1 MNNQKLPDLY
11 EFLGVTP
18 ESTDD
23 QIKRAYRKLA
33 MKYHPDKNPGSDEKF
48 KELNAVYEILSDPQK
63 KKTYD
68 LFRDSNMSM
77 PEFAARSGQDYATLE
92 KEIEGFM
99 CGSVIGL
106 LYSLIAISV
115 NIIFGIPLTTAFFPS
130 MVFFISP
137 AIITRGS
144 NFSKGFI
151 LGGATGV
158 IMSPVFFAVQ
168 IFSFSK
174 YLIEKPIR
182 YILGKRDGTN
192 STNVGSAPTL
202 LLDEEDWEFIN
213 KQKLEYEKIDEIERN
228 WTFLHENQ
236 DKYINH
242 DFRNL
247 SLFQSSLENIKTTVR
262 VIKEHYEKQDNSFES
277 ELILTKLL
285 ESLVFVNDIELI
297 FNSTNTN
304 TNTNTITNAITNTNA
319 NNNNNNNNNEGN
331 NSVDSGSTNKE
342 NNQSISNDIDSVTK
356 RIESVLNMVLGFITS
371 EHSGYL
377 VNMRILTLIKNM
389 EIFLEE
395 YVFNQ
400 FEYYQI

>member
-1 MNNQKLPDLY
+1 MNSQKLPDLY
-11 EFLGVTP
+11 EFLGVAP

-23 QIKRAYRKLA
+23 QIKKAYRKLA

-137 AIITRGS
+137 AIITKGS

-168 IFSFSK
+168 IFSYSK
-174 YLIEKPIR
+174 YLIEKPIK
-182 YILGKRDGTN
+182 YILGRMDGNN

-236 DKYINH
+236 DKYNDK

-247 SLFQSSLENIKTTVR
+247 SLYQSSLENIKITVK

-285 ESLVFVNDIELI
+285 ESLVFINDIELI
-297 FNSTNTN
+297 FKNNS
-304 TNTNTITNAITNTNA
+304 
-319 NNNNNNNNNEGN
+319 NNNNNNNNNTEGN
-331 NSVDSGSTNKE
+331 SEDSGSTNKE
-342 NNQSISNDIDSVTK
+342 ISQSSISNDMESISK
-356 RIESVLNMVLGFITS
+356 RIESVLNLVLGFITS

>member
-11 EFLGVTP
+11 EFLGVSP

-23 QIKRAYRKLA
+23 QIKKAYRKLA

-168 IFSFSK
+168 IFSYSK

-236 DKYINH
+236 DKYNNH

-285 ESLVFVNDIELI
+285 ESLVFINDIELI

-304 TNTNTITNAITNTNA
+304 TNTIT
-319 NNNNNNNNNEGN
+319 NNNNEGN
-331 NSVDSGSTNKE
+331 NSEDSGSTNKE
-342 NNQSISNDIDSVTK
+342 NNQSISNDIESVTK
-356 RIESVLNMVLGFITS
+356 RIESVLNLVLGFITS
-371 EHSGYL
+371 EHSSYS